1 MEISVCIITKNE
13 CGNLRKCLDALSSYG
28 FELVVVDTGSSD
40 GTVRMVQNY
49 TDALYQFEWCNDFA
63 KAKNYAVSKASN
75 DMVLV
80 LDSDEYVT
88 DLDVTELEK
97 QIREHPKQ
105 VGRILRRNLI
115 YQGNEIRKNTEYIN
129 RLFDRRHYHYE
140 GCIHEQLVAS
150 GEISEASETIMTY
163 QTGICAD
170 HSGYLLSKEEKKQ
183 KAARNIALLRQMLA
197 EQGDDP
203 YLLYQVG
210 KSCYM
215 AEQYEEACSY
225 LGKVLS
231 FDLDEK
237 LEYVIDA
244 VETYGYALVNSGQAQ
259 AALGFEGLT
268 DAFGSRSDFWFLMGV
283 IYMNNELFQEAVNAY
298 EQAVKLGN
306 ARMEGADSF
315 LAYYNAGV
323 IRECLGQLEAAEK
336 FYRKAGDYAP
346 AERRLEILMAG
357 IEDEK

>member
-1 MEISVCIITKNE
+1 MELSVCIITKDE
-13 CGNLRKCLDALSSYG
+13 CENLEKCLNALRGYG

-40 GTVRMVQNY
+40 GTVQMVQNY
-49 TDALYQFEWCNDFA
+49 TDALYQFAWCNDFA
-63 KAKNYAVSKASN
+63 KAKNYAVSKASY

-88 DLDVTELEK
+88 DLDVTELERR
-97 QIREHPKQ
+97 IREHPGQ

-129 RLFDRRHYHYE
+129 RLFDRRYYHYE

-150 GEISEASETIMTY
+150 GGISEASETIMTY

-170 HSGYLLSKEEKKQ
+170 HSGYFLNKEEKKQ
-183 KAARNIALLRQMLA
+183 KAARNITLLRQMLV

-203 YLLYQVG
+203 YLLYQMG

-215 AEQYEEACSY
+215 AEQYEEASLY
-225 LGKVLS
+225 LSQALT

-268 DAFGSRSDFWFLMGV
+268 DVFGSRSDFWFLMGV

-298 EQAVKLGN
+298 EQAVQLGN

-323 IRECLGQLEAAEK
+323 ICECLGQLEAAADY
-336 FYRKAGDYAP
+336 YRKAVDYAP
-346 AERRLEILMAG
+346 AVRRLENMMAG
-357 IEDEK
+357 NEDER